1 MWHFARSRQVFD
13 NGSSPATGHDP
24 TTALTLDALNR
35 AAYTKADDHLNHPQI
50 MKPKPAK
57 NMSDTPSEGLRPALV
72 PIGIRVPHDANGYQL
87 FLPVIAMKGAG
98 TRLIFLLLQ

>member
-13 NGSSPATGHDP
+13 NGLSPSTGHDP

-35 AAYTKADDHLNHPQI
+35 AAYTKADNHFNHPQI

-57 NMSDTPSEGLRPALV
+57 NQPDPPSEGLRPPTV
-72 PIGIRVPHDANGYQL
+72 PIGIRVRHDGNGYQL
-87 FLPVIAMKGAG
+87 FLPVIAIKGAG
-98 TRLIFLLLQ
+98 TRVTFLLLQ